1 LHPDARLERRD
12 YASARGGGAIELSRD
27 RFTNSSTT
35 DTEDGGETMR
45 QQITF
50 AAVAGM
56 LAMGMG
62 SSQAPVRAA
71 GGPAAIEQSKDLFS
85 FLHGRS
91 RGGDRISANLQSE
104 NEVPAISSPARG
116 KFAAEINEDTVEY
129 ELSFEGLQGVVT
141 QSHIHIAQPNVNG
154 GVMVWLC
161 NTATNAGPANFT
173 GPTCPAAPG
182 GTVTGTIEAKDVLA
196 VTPQGIAAGEFEE
209 FVAALKKGIAYV
221 NVHSSLFGGGE
232 IRGQVVRGHR

>member
-1 LHPDARLERRD
+1 
-12 YASARGGGAIELSRD
+12 
-27 RFTNSSTT
+27 
-35 DTEDGGETMR
+35 MR
-45 QQITF
+45 QQMMF
-50 AAVAGM
+50 AAVAAM
-56 LAMGMG
+56 LAIGMG
-62 SSQAPVRAA
+62 SGPVPVRAA
-71 GGPAAIEQSKDLFS
+71 GGPAEIGGSQDFFA

-104 NEVPAISSPARG
+104 NEVPTISSPARG
-116 KFAAEINEDTVEY
+116 KFAAEINEDSVEY

-161 NTATNAGPANFT
+161 NTATNPGPAGFAGPA
-173 GPTCPAAPG
+173 CPAAPG
-182 GTVTGTIEAKDVLA
+182 GTVTGTLEAKDVLA
-196 VTPQGIAAGEFEE
+196 VTAQGIAAGEFEE
-209 FVAALKKGIAYV
+209 FVAALKKGLAYV

>member
-1 LHPDARLERRD
+1 
-12 YASARGGGAIELSRD
+12 
-27 RFTNSSTT
+27 
-35 DTEDGGETMR
+35 MR
-45 QQITF
+45 QQMTF

-56 LAMGMG
+56 LAMAMG

-71 GGPAAIEQSKDLFS
+71 GGPAAIEQSKDSFS

-104 NEVPAISSPARG
+104 NEVPTISSPARG
-116 KFAAEINEDTVEY
+116 KFDAEINEDSVEY

-154 GVMVWLC
+154 GIMVWLC
-161 NTATNAGPANFT
+161 NTTTNPGPTSFT
-173 GPTCPAAPG
+173 GPACPAAPG

-196 VTPQGIAAGEFEE
+196 AASQGIAAGEFVE
-209 FVAALKKGIAYV
+209 FVAALKKELAYV
-221 NVHSSLFGGGE
+221 NVHSSLFPGGE
-232 IRGQVVRGHR
+232 IRGQVNRRHR